1 MASHT
6 RPTTSV
12 DLGGALSHLD
22 EDLASLATASP
33 FRLRGR
39 GALSSVCLVVL
50 LGGFWTP
57 RGTLAQTA
65 SSLAQDGE
73 PETVTVSARRR
84 DEPLAKVPESVTVFT
99 AESLAAFD
107 IQSFNDYAT
116 KSPLS
121 TDRARLESP
130 MREPLRSGASVAR
143 TCSARRARP
152 ASTSTIR
159 PCRSP
164 SIRGCSM
171 STGWRY

>member
-6 RPTTSV
+6 RSTTSV

-22 EDLASLATASP
+22 EDLASLPAARP
-33 FRLRGR
+33 LRLRR
-39 GALSSVCLVVL
+39 PAALSSACLVLL

-65 SSLAQDGE
+65 SSLVRDGE

-99 AESLAAFD
+99 AESLATFD

-116 KSPLS
+116 KSPNLS
-121 TDRARLESP
+121 FEYGPGSTGISN
-130 MREPLRSGASVAR
+130 AR
-143 TCSARRARP
+143 TVA
-152 ASTSTIR
+152 
-159 PCRSP
+159 
-164 SIRGCSM
+164 IRGIS
-171 STGWRY
+171 G